1 MIVCEERA
9 YLGRMLYLG
18 MIFYSSKI
26 VILTLSFSYIAS
38 TALPQ
43 LILEKQESIS
53 MQDEIVWVQLC
64 IQFNLW
70 TSNLIEIPFCCRRKR
85 ARRGQLR
92 FRRAPSCYLKRS
104 KYAACHS
111 LISRNTRLQ
120 SFPDIHPSNC
130 KEKVQKEVPMFK
142 DWYFAAGSQTERA
155 HGPCIVAALCIYPLC
170 KCSANQGN

>member
-53 MQDEIVWVQLC
+53 MQDEIV
-64 IQFNLW
+64 
-70 TSNLIEIPFCCRRKR
+70 
-85 ARRGQLR
+85 
-92 FRRAPSCYLKRS
+92 
-104 KYAACHS
+104 
-111 LISRNTRLQ
+111 
-120 SFPDIHPSNC
+120 
-130 KEKVQKEVPMFK
+130 
-142 DWYFAAGSQTERA
+142 
-155 HGPCIVAALCIYPLC
+155 
-170 KCSANQGN
+170 